1 MALKVKGLKN
11 FHEIWKLVFIID
23 IFVFESYTN
32 KHLTTNTSWSSFD
45 RTQEKESLIQPW
57 SLRLF

>member
-11 FHEIWKLVFIID
+11 FDEIWKLVFIID

-32 KHLTTNTSWSSFD
+32 KHLTTNTS
-45 RTQEKESLIQPW
+45 
-57 SLRLF
+57 

>member
-11 FHEIWKLVFIID
+11 LYEIWKLVFIID

-32 KHLTTNTSWSSFD
+32 KYLTTNTS
-45 RTQEKESLIQPW
+45 
-57 SLRLF
+57 